1 MSKVIKERKNRSYT
15 IDDAIELAES
25 RGGKCLSSN
34 YFNPNRKL
42 NWECYIGHKFSSTFN
57 SVFYNETWCPKCIV
71 YVSEEICRNVME
83 TLFETYFIKRRP
95 EWLGGLELDG
105 YNEELNIAFEY
116 DGEQHHKF
124 IKHFHRT
131 EDNFKAQ
138 QARDAEK
145 NILCEKEGI
154 ILIRI
159 PYTVRNPDIADYIR
173 NQLIEKD
180 IEIPNDIEI
189 DYKMFTDIYTPNIN
203 KYQRVK
209 KIIEDRGMEL
219 LDDVY
224 ISSRD
229 KMQIK
234 CQNDH
239 LFERTPDMIYALE
252 ACPQCQKYG
261 PNTIGSIKER
271 ARKYGYECL
280 DNEYIDVHG
289 KLNFRCNRGNHT
301 FISNINTIYVMTYQ
315 NLSWCRHCR
324 KIDSGRS
331 NADKLRKVYKIAE
344 DHGGKCLETEFIDR
358 KTPMR
363 FECAKK
369 HNFLSTA
376 SHIVSGAWCHSCKTG
391 KHDIQDMNT
400 MVAKYDGVC
409 ISTEYVNTTT
419 NLDWKCKKGHIFS
432 RKPQYIRAGKGFC
445 MKCKENGDE

>member
-42 NWECYIGHKFSSTFN
+42 NWECYIGHKFSSTFS
-57 SVFYNETWCPKCIV
+57 SVFYNGTWCAKCVV
-71 YVSEEICRNVME
+71 YVSEEICRNIFE
-83 TLFETYFIKRRP
+83 TLFETKFIKCRP

-105 YNEELNIAFEY
+105 YHEELNIAFEY
-116 DGEQHHKF
+116 DGKQHHKF
-124 IKHFHRT
+124 MKHFHKT
-131 EDNFKAQ
+131 EDDFKAQ

-145 NILCEKEGI
+145 DMLCEKEGI

-224 ISSRD
+224 ISSHD
-229 KMQIK
+229 KMRIK
-234 CQNDH
+234 CAKGH
-239 LFERTPDMIYALE
+239 IFERVPDTIYVVEGCPECRKRNTLE
-252 ACPQCQKYG
+252 G
-261 PNTIGSIKER
+261 VRER
-271 ARKYGYECL
+271 AHEYGYVCL
-280 DNEYIDVHG
+280 NDKYID
-289 KLNFRCNRGNHT
+289 LFTIMQFRCNRGNHE
-301 FISNINTIYVMTYQ
+301 FSINMNTVYVMMNK

-324 KIDSGRS
+324 KIDNGNS
-331 NADKLRKVYKIAE
+331 NSDKLKKICEAVE
-344 DHGGKCLETEFIDR
+344 KYGGKCLETEFIDY

-369 HNFLSTA
+369 HQFTTA
-376 SHIVSGAWCHSCKTG
+376 AKNISIGAWCHSCKTG

-400 MVAKYDGVC
+400 MVAEYDGMCV
-409 ISTEYVNTTT
+409 STEYVNMTT
-419 NLDWKCKKGHIFS
+419 NLDWKCKRGHIFS